1 MHDLA
6 HQSHARRYDLS
17 YVDGEIRLHMPMTV
31 ANTVCE
37 IIFANKKY
45 YAELAKYIRAC
56 GFNLGDFI
64 PPGGAYWGFGGVI
77 RECEIGNEF
86 VWSACLPCLGQASDR
101 PDLVPGIALSA
112 TFELALQAV
121 NTAYVYHND
130 GRKQLL
136 SVILQA
142 SPDKV
147 VNGYQIYAPFSAK
160 LVNLLPELGT
170 ELGEL
175 ERSLHDAWQRMWGAP
190 QNPRA
195 FRACLHPTGRLH
207 VKCPGGAAGLRPMRE
222 TSGCR
227 ADEGYDLDG
236 RHVDS
241 PLQQLTLLA
250 GLARL
255 NDLARERL
263 KP

>member
-6 HQSHARRYDLS
+6 YQGHARRYDLS
-17 YVDGEIRLHMPMTV
+17 YVDGEIRLHMPTTV

-37 IIFANKKY
+37 IIFANKKA
-45 YAELAKYIRAC
+45 YAETAKYFRAC
-56 GFNLGDFI
+56 GFNLWDFI
-64 PPGGAYWGFGGVI
+64 PPGGAHWGFGGVI
-77 RECEIGNEF
+77 HEREIGNEI
-86 VWSACLPCLGQASDR
+86 VWSGCLSNFVQASNH
-101 PDLVPGIALSA
+101 PDLVPGIALSV
-112 TFELALQAV
+112 TFELALQAI
-121 NTAYVYHND
+121 NTAHVYHND

-175 ERSLHDAWQRMWGAP
+175 ERTLHDAWQRMWGAS
-190 QNPRA
+190 QDPRA
-195 FRACLHPTGRLH
+195 FRVCLQSAGRLY
-207 VKCPGGAAGLRPMRE
+207 VKCPGGAAGLRPMRG
-222 TSGCR
+222 SHVSP

-236 RHVDS
+236 LHVDS

-255 NDLARERL
+255 NDLAREHL
-263 KP
+263 KR